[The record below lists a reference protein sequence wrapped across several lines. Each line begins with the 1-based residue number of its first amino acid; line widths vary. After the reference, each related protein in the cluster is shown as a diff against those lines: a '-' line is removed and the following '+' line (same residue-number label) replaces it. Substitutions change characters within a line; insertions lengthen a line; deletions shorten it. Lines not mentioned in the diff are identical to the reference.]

1 MEETRKIKPGLV
13 KKIFVILLICASLMF
28 FAYIFDKYDGS
39 KTTGDGEGAGFWAG
53 IGKRQLANNTDVQL
67 TEDEEKVGFWR
78 SIGKK
83 LFAKNASAQT
93 ASGPTCSDGILNQ
106 GEKDVDCGGKICGA
120 CPTCDDNILN
130 QGERLVDCGGPCNAC
145 PPDCTDGILNQDE
158 EKVDCGGKCTAC
170 PTCDDNIL
178 NQGERHVDCGGPCSA
193 CPPDCSD
200 GILNQDETN
209 VDCGG
214 KICAACPSCTDKIQ
228 NQGERHVDCG
238 GPCNACP
245 PDCSDGIQNQGET
258 GIDCGGPC
266 NACVQSPQRPVITS
280 AQKDLIS
287 QTILASA
294 FVKDLP
300 SDGIIALRFYDF
312 FLGERIWH
320 PDILIG
326 KTGILSSGTPDL
338 VLIMHARYISQ
349 LNGGN
354 LCEVIQ
360 AANAAGEMWTESEY
374 SDLKLM
380 SKYSGM
386 LKYRDCFGF

>member
-1 MEETRKIKPGLV
+1 MEESEKIKPSLG
-13 KKIFVILLICASLMF
+13 KKIFVILLICASLIV
-28 FAYIFDKYDGS
+28 FAYIFEKYDGS
-39 KTTGDGEGAGFWAG
+39 KTTEDGEEGGFWNA
-53 IGKRQLANNTDVQL
+53 IWKKQLAND
-67 TEDEEKVGFWR
+67 
-78 SIGKK
+78 
-83 LFAKNASAQT
+83 T
-93 ASGPTCSDGILNQ
+93 AP
-106 GEKDVDCGGKICGA
+106 A
-120 CPTCDDNILN
+120 PPAPTCDDEIQN
-130 QGERLVDCGGPCNAC
+130 QGERHIDCGGPCNAC
-145 PPDCTDGILNQDE
+145 PPDCSDGIQNQDE
-158 EKVDCGGKCTAC
+158 TKIDCGGITCAAC
-170 PTCDDNIL
+170 PTCNDNIQ
-178 NQGERHVDCGGPCSA
+178 NQGERHTDCGGPCNA

-200 GILNQDETN
+200 GIQNQDETKI
-209 VDCGG
+209 DCGG
-214 KICAACPSCTDKIQ
+214 TICAACPTCNDNIQ
-228 NQGERHVDCG
+228 NQGERHTDCG

-258 GIDCGGPC
+258 GVDCGGSC
-266 NACVQSPQRPVITS
+266 AACVQTPQRPVITS

-300 SDGIIALRFYDF
+300 SEGVIALRFYDF

-326 KTGILSSGTPDL
+326 KTGILTSGTPDL